1 MKAFVLVRPGP
12 AAQAFELKEMP
23 DPQPGPGQVAVEVV
37 AFGLNYA
44 DIMAR
49 MGRYKDA
56 PPTPSV
62 IGYEAAG
69 HVVAVGA
76 GVTEFQV
83 GQRVA
88 AFTRFGGYATR
99 IVAPIEGV
107 AAVPDGMSWGEA
119 LALTVQYC
127 TAWYAAEDCLTLHP
141 GDHVLVQAAAG
152 GVGIALV
159 QMAKR
164 RGCVVYGTAGSDK
177 KLDYLRQIGV
187 DHPINYNTED
197 WVAKVKQLRGDKG
210 LDVIFDSLGGAEFKR
225 GAKVM
230 GKGGRIVGFG
240 NASRSQGWANIFGD
254 LKTLFGFGFFSPA
267 FMLMESRA
275 IIGVNMLRIADHRP
289 KVLKHCL
296 QEVFRL
302 AEESVFKPL
311 VGAEFPSTEL
321 VAAHAYLEGRKSMGK
336 VVVNWV

>member
-1 MKAFVLVRPGP
+1 MKAYVLTRPG
-12 AAQAFELKEMP
+12 AAATAFELQVLP
-23 DPQPGPGQVAVEVV
+23 DQAPGPGEVAVDVV

-44 DIMAR
+44 DVMAR
-49 MGRYKDA
+49 KGSYKDA
-56 PPTPSV
+56 PPVPCV

-99 IVAPIEGV
+99 VVTTVDAL
-107 AAVPDGMSWGEA
+107 AAVPDGLSWGEA

-127 TAWYAAEDCLTLHP
+127 TAWHAAEDCVKLFP

-164 RGCVVYGTAGSDK
+164 RGCVVYGTAGSDS
-177 KLDYLRQIGV
+177 KLDYLRSIGV
-187 DHPINYNTED
+187 DHPINYNKED
-197 WVAKVKQLRGDKG
+197 WAAKIRSLRGDKG
-210 LDVIFDSLGGAEFKR
+210 LDVVFDSLGGAEFKR
-225 GAKVM
+225 GYKAL

-240 NASRSQGWANIFGD
+240 NASRSQGWTNILGD
-254 LKTLFGFGFFSPA
+254 LKTLFGFGFYSPA
-267 FMLMESRA
+267 FMLMDSRA
-275 IIGVNMLRIADHRP
+275 MIGVNMLRVADHRP
-289 KVLKHCL
+289 KVLKACL
-296 QEVFRL
+296 NSCFAL
-302 AEESVFKPL
+302 AAAGEFKPL
-311 VGAEFPSTEL
+311 VGAEYPASEL
-321 VAAHAYLEGRKSMGK
+321 VAAHGFLEGRKSMGK
-336 VVVNWV
+336 IIVKW

>member
-1 MKAFVLVRPGP
+1 MKAFVLTRHG
-12 AAQAFELKEMP
+12 AADTAFELREMP
-23 DPQPGPGQVAVEVV
+23 DQAPGPGEVAVEVV

-49 MGRYKDA
+49 KGSYKDA
-56 PPTPSV
+56 PPLPSV

-99 IVAPIEGV
+99 VVTSVDAL
-107 AAVPDGMSWGEA
+107 AAIPDGMEWGEA

-127 TAWYAAEDCLTLHP
+127 TAWHAAEDCVTLFP

-159 QMAKR
+159 QIAKR
-164 RGCVVYGTAGSDK
+164 RGCVVYGTAGSAAK
-177 KLDYLRQIGV
+177 CDYLRSIGV
-187 DHPINYNTED
+187 DHPINYNQDD
-197 WVAKVKQLRGDKG
+197 WAAKVRALRGDQG
-210 LDVIFDSLGGAEFKR
+210 LDVVFDSLGGAEFKR
-225 GAKVM
+225 GYKAL

-240 NASRSQGWANIFGD
+240 NASRSQGWANILGD

-267 FMLMESRA
+267 FLLMDSRA
-275 IIGVNMLRIADHRP
+275 IIGVNMLRVADHRP
-289 KVLKHCL
+289 KVLKSCLNHCFAL
-296 QEVFRL
+296 GGSGE
-302 AEESVFKPL
+302 FKPL
-311 VGAEFPSTEL
+311 VGATYPASEL
-321 VAAHAYLEGRKSMGK
+321 VAAHAFLEQRKSMGK
-336 VVVNWV
+336 IVVQW